1 MFLLLALSHLD
12 RMTDRDCGEIEH
24 YELDFEIEQLLKF
37 MRPVE
42 RGYYNAILDVVTFA
56 QSTR

>member
-12 RMTDRDCGEIEH
+12 RMTDPDCGELEH
-24 YELDFEIEQLLKF
+24 YELDDQIEQLRKL

-42 RGYYNAILDVVTFA
+42 VGYFNAILDIVHYA
-56 QSTR
+56 QSIR